1 MIRKVDVAYSK
12 IHKGNKMEEVLIQER
27 KEPICR
33 REKSRGLLFVF
44 EVVLFIFFKGLKIK
58 H

>member
-1 MIRKVDVAYSK
+1 MTRKVDVAYSK

-33 REKSRGLLFVF
+33 REKSRSLLFVF
-44 EVVLFIFFKGLKIK
+44 EVVLFIFFKELKIK